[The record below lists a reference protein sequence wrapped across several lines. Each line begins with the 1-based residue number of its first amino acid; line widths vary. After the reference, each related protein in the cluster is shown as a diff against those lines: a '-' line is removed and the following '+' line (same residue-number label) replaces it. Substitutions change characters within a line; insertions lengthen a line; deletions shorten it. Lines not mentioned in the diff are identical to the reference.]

1 MVLGFGGFVSQGWW
15 GGGVYAGMYIHCCF
29 CSVVIT
35 KRLKFHA
42 GTLMMAKKCLSEYG
56 QVMR

>member
-42 GTLMMAKKCLSEYG
+42 GTLMMAKNVCQSMGK
-56 QVMR
+56 